1 MDFEYQQ
8 HCTIQPP
15 TSRLL
20 STDLAIIPS
29 PCQSA
34 PAAGPSLG
42 REAAAVLAVEHIS
55 GEHFVPLCPI
65 CSGQTPPP
73 CCRRSPR
80 AAPALLLPI
89 HPLRSPEGAAGSCCW
104 NQLSWD
110 NPSPQDSWSDSSHK
124 WRLMSSSKLGLFTAG
139 SLFFPQ
145 YELHVVKIPTS
156 EAAGQN

>member
-1 MDFEYQQ
+1 MEVFECTAFGREWRGKKENKINRAICSTNSFHSEIFLQQIMDFEYQQ

-42 REAAAVLAVEHIS
+42 REAAAVLAVEHKS

-65 CSGQTPPP
+65 HSGQTPPP

-89 HPLRSPEGAAGSCCW
+89 HPLRSPEGAAG
-104 NQLSWD
+104 NNL
-110 NPSPQDSWSDSSHK
+110 
-124 WRLMSSSKLGLFTAG
+124 L
-139 SLFFPQ
+139 
-145 YELHVVKIPTS
+145 E
-156 EAAGQN
+156 

>member
-1 MDFEYQQ
+1 MEVFECTAFGREWRGRKENKINRAICSTNSFHSEILLQQIMDFEYQQ

-42 REAAAVLAVEHIS
+42 REAAAVLAVEHKS

-65 CSGQTPPP
+65 PVGK
-73 CCRRSPR
+73 
-80 AAPALLLPI
+80 LLLPAA
-89 HPLRSPEGAAGSCCW
+89 EGAPEQPQPCSC
-104 NQLSWD
+104 
-110 NPSPQDSWSDSSHK
+110 PSIPQE
-124 WRLMSSSKLGLFTAG
+124 
-139 SLFFPQ
+139 P
-145 YELHVVKIPTS
+145 
-156 EAAGQN
+156 